1 MSSAP
6 SAGAAAWAPVTLK
19 NEADMLA
26 FARELRATFPNL
38 DMNYDVEWLCVQHGW
53 PENEILF
60 MAAHEGGAITGYA
73 AFLVAKTTLT
83 YALGPFVLWKQPV
96 RQLKLYQGLVARDDR
111 AADRCFEALR
121 RTMGRG
127 VVFAGAVQRG
137 SLVRA
142 QIEAVASGLVRGFHV
157 LGWGNETWHC
167 LVKWEG
173 SLEKYLA
180 SLGKKSGKELQRN
193 AKLLFS
199 DAAIACEL
207 KVFRTPAEA
216 EAFLS
221 DGIALSDK
229 TYQKR
234 DLGLGIARGG
244 AVERLIRFAA
254 ARGAFHGYILYING
268 APAAFRYGFQCGDT
282 CTMKQTGYDPAWA
295 DRQIGSVIFFETM
308 RDFARIKLPATWLDF
323 MPDVTLFKLRTTN
336 DRRSIRHFYFFPRT
350 IEGTLQFLALGA
362 LDRLSRT
369 VAPFLAKRREGELEK
384 YLARLA
390 AEGKPAT

>member
-1 MSSAP
+1 MSSAA
-6 SAGAAAWAPVTLK
+6 STAAWAPVTLRS
-19 NEADMLA
+19 EADMLA
-26 FARELRATFPNL
+26 FARELRAAFPNL
-38 DMNYDVEWLCVQHGW
+38 DMNYDVEWLCVQHSW
-53 PENEILF
+53 PENEIMF
-60 MAAHEGGAITGYA
+60 MVAREGGAITGYA
-73 AFLVAKTTLT
+73 AFLISKAALT

-96 RQLKLYQGLVARDDR
+96 RQLKLYQGIVARDDR
-111 AADRCFEALR
+111 AADLCFEALR

-127 VVFAGAVQRG
+127 VVFAGAVQTG

-142 QIEAVASGLVRGFHV
+142 QSEAAASGLLRGFHV
-157 LGWGNETWHC
+157 LAWGNDTWHC
-167 LVKWEG
+167 LVRWEG

-199 DAAIACEL
+199 DAALGCEL

-221 DGIALSDK
+221 EGIAISDK

-234 DLGLGIARGG
+234 DLGLGMARGG

-254 ARGAFHGYILYING
+254 ARGAFHGHILYING

-295 DRQIGSVIFFETM
+295 DRQIGSVIFFEAM
-308 RDFARIKLPATWLDF
+308 RYFERIKLAVAWLDF

-336 DRRSIRHFYFFPRT
+336 DRRSVRHFYFFPRT
-350 IEGTLQFLALGA
+350 IEGALQFLALRA
-362 LDRLSRT
+362 LDALSRAA
-369 VAPFLAKRREGELEK
+369 APFLKKRREGELEK
-384 YLARLA
+384 YLDRLA
-390 AEGKPAT
+390 AEGKPKS

>member
-1 MSSAP
+1 
-6 SAGAAAWAPVTLK
+6 
-19 NEADMLA
+19 MLA
-26 FARELRATFPNL
+26 FARELRAAFPKL

-60 MAAHEGGAITGYA
+60 MALRQGGEITGYA
-73 AFLVAKTTLT
+73 PFLIANTTLT
-83 YALGPFVLWKQPV
+83 YALGPFVLWRQRV
-96 RQLKLYQGLVARDDR
+96 RQLKLYQGIVARSDQ
-111 AADRCFEALR
+111 AADQCFEVLR

-127 VVFAGAVQRG
+127 IVFAGAVQKG

-142 QIEAVASGLVRGFHV
+142 QSEAAASGLVRGFHV
-157 LGWGNETWHC
+157 LAWGNETWHC
-167 LVKWEG
+167 LVRWEG
-173 SLEKYLA
+173 SVEKYLA

-193 AKLLFS
+193 AKLLLS
-199 DAAIACEL
+199 DAALQCEL
-207 KVFRTPAEA
+207 KAFRTPPEA

-221 DGIALSDK
+221 DGIAISDK

-295 DRQIGSVIFFETM
+295 DRQVGSVIFFETI
-308 RDFARIKLPATWLDF
+308 RDFERIKLPVAWLDF

-350 IEGTLQFLALGA
+350 LRGTLQFLTLGA
-362 LDRLSRT
+362 LDRLSRAA
-369 VAPFLAKRREGELEK
+369 APFLKKPREGELEK

-390 AEGKPAT
+390 AEGKAES